1 MIAEYCVKG
10 KVEEL
15 PIRNLQIL
23 PFNFDHALRAGKL
36 ASITFSHKDSLLP
49 KDRKII
55 SNDTKLFAQA
65 DCEENVEGYVTSDS
79 ESKKIYDLLEKHTPL
94 SFKFIDLHVKVN
106 ESFGFLP
113 L

>member
-10 KVEEL
+10 NIEEL
-15 PIRNLQIL
+15 PLRNLQIV
-23 PFNFDHALRAGKL
+23 PFTLRAGKL

-65 DCEENVEGYVTSDS
+65 DNEENVEEYITSDS
-79 ESKKIYDLLEKHTPL
+79 ESKKIYDLLQKHTQL
-94 SFKFIDLHVKVN
+94 SFKFIDLNVKVN